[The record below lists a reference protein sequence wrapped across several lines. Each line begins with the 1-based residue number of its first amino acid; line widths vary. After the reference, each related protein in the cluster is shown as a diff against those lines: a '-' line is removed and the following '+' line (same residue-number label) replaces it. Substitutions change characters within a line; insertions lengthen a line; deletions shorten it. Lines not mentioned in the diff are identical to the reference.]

1 MHANPQPY
9 TDPSN
14 LFGSE
19 SMLYMF
25 YLPNTSMLVIR
36 GPDLFG
42 AGLVLKFGCTR
53 IHIILG

>member
-1 MHANPQPY
+1 
-9 TDPSN
+9 
-14 LFGSE
+14 
-19 SMLYMF
+19 MLYMF